1 MHTFMVQDDTSRL
14 ADVTILL
21 SVRPSPN
28 FIASNV
34 LHCCNQSSSRLLV
47 LISLLVG
54 RETGVYVFNSVK
66 QSGDARHHSLC

>member
-34 LHCCNQSSSRLLV
+34 LRCCNQSSSRLLV
-47 LISLLVG
+47 VISFVG